1 MLFTTALDFEVV
13 HSIFT
18 NLGSKHLPVRSAIRV
33 VWLMP
38 KSLEVTCQRNPISCL
53 EITPSANGLFPSFMC
68 THHAAQAVCISM
80 GACLRRTQK
89 QLGLLAYTLGIG
101 MPVTKKQRALN
112 KLCSIVQPSISLKQN
127 FSGWRPC
134 SSFWSRNDDAGMATK
149 KLGEEN

>member
-53 EITPSANGLFPSFMC
+53 EITPKCKQFVSQLHVHTSCSIGCLYKYGCLLTMDSETTRPSC
-68 THHAAQAVCISM
+68 IHIGDWHASNKKTE
-80 GACLRRTQK
+80 GKRR
-89 QLGLLAYTLGIG
+89 
-101 MPVTKKQRALN
+101 KQRALN
-112 KLCSIVQPSISLKQN
+112 KLCSIVQPSISLNQN
-127 FSGWRPC
+127 FSC
-134 SSFWSRNDDAGMATK
+134 
-149 KLGEEN
+149 